1 MLQFLFFFLS
11 IQNSCKE
18 TEGIHFYLTEVPWE
32 YFKGENVSIQLI
44 LPIFAFL
51 AICFFLWE
59 FLLGNRKI
67 RLILSDKL
75 KYIAFGILLAGFILY
90 FIGYSHQI
98 KGIDPWM
105 IFGSTIQAG
114 FRALMSSLGMFVFDT
129 DFIEISEAY
138 HHNIWY
144 LIAFS
149 LVHLLGILVTT
160 HVVLRLLG
168 ERFLSSRRM
177 SRILNKSNKRDI
189 YIFWGINEESIT
201 LARSINNKYHEDKNE
216 KGLELIFVETPSEKE
231 LEIKEHSISHFFNSS
246 LHGSSEKDRIED
258 MEGTFLYPKRRLIDA
273 EKELQK
279 NDNNE
284 LQKKEEK
291 RNQSNN
297 GKEIFEKL
305 GLSKLYKLIC
315 NELQKDKEKDKEEVV
330 VEEESNLSNNGKE
343 VSKESGISFFFL
355 SDDEQKNI
363 QDTLIIQEIIQ
374 EIFSGKIT
382 NDKLHLYC
390 KSRDNYANR
399 AIIDEKSLFV
409 TKIIDD
415 ATLSINVLKEM
426 QNNMI
431 PSHPINY
438 VETDPM
444 KGTVKAPFT
453 SLIIGFGT
461 TGQDALRFIY
471 EYGVFVKSPG
481 ELSPFKCYVI
491 DKEMKNIQGQFIREV
506 PALDSDYIKRAKT
519 TNQIKW
525 SDKQLE
531 SMGESIIF
539 LNYDWNSSG
548 LKKRLTNDVLNE
560 LNYVVIATGNDKSNM
575 TITAELYEYVK
586 RNRKKGL
593 DKFHIFVRVYNKENE
608 KLMEAI
614 SEFYKKNEHEDII
627 TVFGKQSDI
636 YTYKN
641 IIKDDEKENKAKE
654 FFELYQKASNGN
666 ETWKDS
672 DKADTYADRLEKR
685 HKKGQNFSNVLHMY
699 TKLQLCRNYISRE
712 LPNWE
717 AFPFKL
723 EGIEDE
729 NEKHFLEC
737 LNNLSELEHIRWNAS
752 HYMAGFIYDE
762 KKDFMIKTHK
772 CLKPFN
778 ELDKDGSIKRYDYAT
793 VITTIELNKRK
804 PIVEFHS

>member
-1 MLQFLFFFLS
+1 MHLLSIFFFDLRKCHEKMELPS
-11 IQNSCKE
+11 
-18 TEGIHFYLTEVPWE
+18 YLPSEDPWF
-32 YFKGENVSIQLI
+32 YFKGEIVSIQLI
-44 LPIFAFL
+44 LPIAGFL
-51 AICFFLWE
+51 AFCYFLWE
-59 FLLGNRKI
+59 WSLNKRDIGKKFSKHQ
-67 RLILSDKL
+67 KH
-75 KYIAFGILLAGFILY
+75 IAIFVLLAGFILY
-90 FIGYSHQI
+90 FIGYSQ
-98 KGIDPWM
+98 KIDDLNIGT
-105 IFGSTIQAG
+105 IFLSTIQAG
-114 FRALMSSLGMFVFDT
+114 GRALISALGMFVFDT
-129 DFIEISEAY
+129 DFIEVSKAY

-189 YIFWGINEESIT
+189 FVFWGINEESII
-201 LARSINNKYHEDKNE
+201 LAESIKEKYDDDKKKKTEVKNI
-216 KGLELIFVETPSEKE
+216 ELLFVETPSEKE
-231 LEIKEHSISHFFNSS
+231 LEIKEHSLSHFFNSS
-246 LHGSSEKDRIED
+246 INGSSEKDRIE
-258 MEGTFLYPKRRLIDA
+258 EQLKGTILYPKRRLIDV
-273 EKELQK
+273 EKELHK
-279 NDNNE
+279 NNNNE
-284 LQKKEEK
+284 LQKK
-291 RNQSNN
+291 
-297 GKEIFEKL
+297 
-305 GLSKLYKLIC
+305 
-315 NELQKDKEKDKEEVV
+315 
-330 VEEESNLSNNGKE
+330 EEESNLSNNGKE
-343 VSKESGISFFFL
+343 IFEKLCLSKLYKLICNVIEKEKVVVVEEEESNLSNNGKEISKKSGISFFFL

-363 QDTLIIQEIIQ
+363 QDTLIIQEI
-374 EIFSGKIT
+374 FKGKT
-382 NDKLHLYC
+382 PDDKLHLYC
-390 KSRDNYANR
+390 RSRDNYANR
-399 AIIDEKSLFV
+399 AIIDEKRLFV

-586 RNRKKGL
+586 RNRKNGL

-672 DKADTYADRLEKR
+672 DKADTYADRLEKI

-699 TKLQLCRNYISRE
+699 TKLQLCRYYISRE

-723 EGIEDE
+723 EGIEEE
-729 NEKHFLEC
+729 NEKDFLEC
-737 LNNLSELEHIRWNAS
+737 LNNLSELEHIRWNAA